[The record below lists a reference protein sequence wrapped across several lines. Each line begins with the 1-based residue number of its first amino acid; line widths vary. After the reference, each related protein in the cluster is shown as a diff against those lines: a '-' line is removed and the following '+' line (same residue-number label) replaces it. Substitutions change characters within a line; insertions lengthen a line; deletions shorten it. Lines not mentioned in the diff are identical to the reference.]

1 MTLSDEQI
9 QDLLR
14 VGNPSAEECRLIRIG
29 WAAAMAEIRAQPVGW
44 IDAGDLRAL
53 EYGNSVW
60 LNPDDHGRMI
70 PVYLV
75 AAPEDKP

>member
-9 QDLLR
+9 QGLLH
-14 VGNPSAEECRLIRIG
+14 VGNPTDEECRLIRMG
-29 WAAAMAEIRAQPVGW
+29 WDAAMAEIRAQPVGW